1 MKLSIID
8 NPFKQFM
15 KSCGHD
21 VSHVPNTSKD
31 TLFGMSDFFE
41 WTEDR
46 HNNLP
51 ILHIISL
58 DGFASDVIFN
68 TWQESAFDHI
78 LIPHFIADNPNAVVL
93 FENSAEGHCDKNIFE
108 FIHQVTRHYALSNV
122 FYGNSCV
129 NISDIFKTFAYDTYD
144 VLYTRNYKEDTM
156 LQLDITSNYEF
167 NNNKTHLFSC
177 LNNAPRPHR
186 TLLLGAILNKN
197 LHNNILSSPDVPFEE
212 VVLNANEYFTNI
224 DDIKTCTTYLE
235 KLQDVYPLIYDN
247 RDADVVHMKTVGDT
261 DGLFDCDMQI
271 ITESS
276 IGKELFFTEK
286 VFKPILMKQPFIIF
300 GPHRIYQHL
309 QEIGY
314 KTYNHLFDNIELYDS
329 ETSVLRKIEIL
340 TDNLEVLSIKK
351 DNSAI
356 WDNII
361 SLNKEIAEH
370 NFDVFHKNA
379 EFILNNIRID
389 MDSWLKVYPEFDKI
403 FQKG

>member
-1 MKLSIID
+1 MQLSIIE

-21 VSHVPNTSKD
+21 VSHVPSTSKD

-41 WTEDR
+41 WTEDK

-51 ILHIISL
+51 VLHVISL

-78 LIPHFIADNPNAVVL
+78 LIPAFIADNPNAVVL
-93 FENSAEGHCDKNIFE
+93 FENSAEGHCDKDIFE

-129 NISDIFKTFAYDTYD
+129 NISNIFKTFAYDTYD

-156 LQLDITSNYEF
+156 LQLDISSNYEF
-167 NNNKTHLFSC
+167 NNNKKYLFNC

-186 TLLLGAILNKN
+186 TLLLGAMLNKN

-212 VVLNANEYFTNI
+212 VVTNAIQYFTNI

-235 KLQDVYPLIYDN
+235 KLHDVYPLVYDD
-247 RDADVVHMKTVGDT
+247 RDADVVHMKSVGDT
-261 DGLFDCDMQI
+261 EGLFDCDIQI

-309 QEIGY
+309 NEMGY

-329 ETSVLRKIEIL
+329 ETNVLQKIDIL
-340 TDNLEVLSIKK
+340 IDNLEVLSIKK

-379 EFILNNIRID
+379 EFILNNIRVD
-389 MDSWLKVYPEFDKI
+389 LDSWLKVYPEFDKI

>member
-1 MKLSIID
+1 MQLSKIQ

-21 VSHVPNTSKD
+21 VSHVPDSSMD

-41 WTEDR
+41 WSEDQ

-51 ILHIISL
+51 ILHVISL

-68 TWQESAFDHI
+68 TWQENAFDQI
-78 LIPHFIADNPNAVVL
+78 LIPAFIADNPNAIVL
-93 FENSAEGHCDKNIFE
+93 FENSAEGHCDKDIFE

-156 LQLDITSNYEF
+156 LQLDISSNYEF
-167 NNNKTHLFSC
+167 NNNKKYLFNC

-186 TLLLGAILNKN
+186 TLLLGAMLNKN

-212 VVLNANEYFTNI
+212 VVTNAIQYFTNM

-235 KLQDVYPLIYDN
+235 KLHDVYPLVYDD
-247 RDADVVHMKTVGDT
+247 RDADVVHMKSVGDT
-261 DGLFDCDMQI
+261 EGLFDCDIQI

-309 QEIGY
+309 NEMGY
-314 KTYNHLFDNIELYDS
+314 KTYNHLFDNIELYDG
-329 ETSVLRKIEIL
+329 ETNVLQKIDIL
-340 TDNLEVLSIKK
+340 IDNLEVLSIKK

-379 EFILNNIRID
+379 EFILNNIRVD
-389 MDSWLKVYPEFDKI
+389 LDSWLKVYPEFDKI